1 MNLAPNGK
9 PSNLTPEQ
17 YKLVRTPAFIS
28 WFGDWINSPETASKV
43 VDENGEPMVAYHG
56 TDEKFNEFLYKVINT
71 TSNYYD
77 IIGFY
82 FTLIK
87 PLKKSG
93 YGGIIKSCFLNIR
106 KQILV
111 ANKVVEKN
119 PTWETKPLTEKQI
132 LSFIKNI
139 EPVYGDYSK
148 EKIIEILVNIEDLN
162 KQLLFIYNQ
171 FFSKWKLKDGIKLF
185 LESITYKLGYDG
197 AYMPHSEYVVAF
209 HPNQIKLADG
219 TNTTFDASS
228 DDIRYEI
235 GGVTKAFNYT
245 IGGL

>member
-17 YKLVRTPAFIS
+17 YRLVRTPAFKEF
-28 WFGDWINSPETASKV
+28 FGDWENSPKTASKV

-56 TDEKFNEFLYKVINT
+56 TDEKFNEFLHKVINT
-71 TSNYYD
+71 TANYYD
-77 IIGFY
+77 ILGFY

-87 PLKKSG
+87 PPKKSG

-111 ANKVVEKN
+111 ANKMVEKN
-119 PTWETKPLTEKQI
+119 PTWETKPLTKKQI
-132 LSFIKNI
+132 LSFIENI
-139 EPVYGDYSK
+139 EPVYDDYSK

-162 KQLLFIYNQ
+162 RQLLFIYNQ

-185 LESITYKLGYDG
+185 LENITDKLGYDG

-219 TNTTFDASS
+219 SNTTFNASS
-228 DDIRYEI
+228 YDIRYEI
-235 GGVTKAFNYT
+235 GGATKAFNYT